1 MAWTSRLDDSGPVRP
16 VGLPE
21 RDPEGDLDGLRRVA
35 GIPRNAVDLVLV
47 LSIVLM
53 LVGAVLVAVNLWQ
66 SA

>member
-16 VGLPE
+16 AGLPE
-21 RDPEGDLDGLRRVA
+21 RDHEGDLDGLRRVA

-66 SA
+66 SV